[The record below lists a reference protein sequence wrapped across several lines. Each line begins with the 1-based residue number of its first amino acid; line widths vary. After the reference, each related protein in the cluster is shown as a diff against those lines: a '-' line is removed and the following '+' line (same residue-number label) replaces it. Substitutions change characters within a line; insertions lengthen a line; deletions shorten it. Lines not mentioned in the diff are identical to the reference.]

1 MKVTQNLS
9 VLSRTFSLLQ
19 KVQSFTEVLHKRQRG
34 SLITAERHKSDFP
47 SGKVGAMWLSIVIC
61 VIQRGSVRLPL
72 YFALTLVYKARNR
85 PTGHTENQEGSCICF
100 NPVCKQLSAD
110 LRQRGGSGNEFC
122 PCEGKQGVLR
132 ADLYPECSLWH
143 VCHSHHFLS

>member
-1 MKVTQNLS
+1 
-9 VLSRTFSLLQ
+9 
-19 KVQSFTEVLHKRQRG
+19 
-34 SLITAERHKSDFP
+34 
-47 SGKVGAMWLSIVIC
+47 MWLSIVIS

-72 YFALTLVYKARNR
+72 HFALTLVYKARNR

-110 LRQRGGSGNEFC
+110 LRQRSGSGNEFC

-143 VCHSHHFLS
+143 VCHSHHFLSQEKKQHPQVSPTVRHIPHTAATTVALLPYTLLRPGNKGE